1 MKRKYLFDTHIYDL
15 ILDSSADLDGIANTG
30 ELFITN
36 IQQSEIKNI
45 GNSERKTKLLHILE
59 VLNPFK
65 FDLES
70 GIWLDD
76 IYWDD
81 NQIWIDN
88 ISPTCQSLLG
98 KTVNTHRWKDALIG
112 AVAEKH
118 NLILVTNDRKVRKR
132 AAIASI
138 QTLSFTDFLLEEN
151 K

>member
-1 MKRKYLFDTHIYDL
+1 MKGKYLFDTHIYDL
-15 ILDSSADLDGIANTG
+15 ILDSGADLENISSKG

-45 GNSERKTKLLHILE
+45 GNMERKTKLLYILE

-70 GIWLDD
+70 GVWLDD

-81 NQIWIDN
+81 DQIWIDN
-88 ISPTCQSLLG
+88 ISPACQSLLG

-118 NLILVTNDRKVRKR
+118 NLTLVTNDQKFRKR
-132 AAIASI
+132 AVIASV
-138 QTLSFTDFLLEEN
+138 QTLSFTDFLLE
-151 K
+151 